1 MLFIWVSCIFT
12 NTSTATTYYS
22 IANGNWTSTSIW
34 STTPGGPS
42 CGCSPISSD
51 NINIYHTVTL
61 NKNLTNQGS
70 SLNGITGVL
79 SIIAPGQLLGGSTYN
94 IDIRSTGTFINC
106 GTVTCDDLTFSNG
119 SIITVCSTATL
130 TINGDFFNKNNST
143 NVTINGTMTVGG
155 SYTNGNGASV
165 GGTGTINI
173 LDGPVVNPGS
183 TFGCSGMDPCGGTFP
198 CTVAYPCNFS
208 LPTKIGY
215 FQLRKNGNRVD
226 VEWSTGSEFNN
237 DYFDIERS
245 LDGQNFARIIRVKGA
260 GTSSSGHQ
268 YHTIDS
274 FPASGLN
281 YYRLKQV
288 NFDGSFDYSEILTET
303 MQLSVSVSLFPNPVN
318 DNRAQLR
325 ITAPDKCSLSLEIRD
340 YSGRNTYLKKEYQ
353 YDATHTTFTIDEMFS
368 IPNGVYIAA
377 VKTDQ
382 YVYNEMLI
390 IAR

>member
-12 NTSTATTYYS
+12 NTSTAATYYS

-61 NKNLTNQGS
+61 NKHLTNQGS

-79 SIIAPGQLLGGSTYN
+79 AIIAPGQLLGGSTYN
-94 IDIRSTGTFINC
+94 IDIRSTGTLINC

-119 SIITVCSTATL
+119 SIVTVCSTATL
-130 TINGDFFNKNNST
+130 TVNGDFFNKNHSDNI
-143 NVTINGTMTVGG
+143 TINGTLTVLG
-155 SYTNGNGASV
+155 SYTNGTNASI

-173 LDGPVVNPGS
+173 MDGPVTNPGS
-183 TFGCSGMDPCGGTFP
+183 TFGCLGMDPCGGVFP

-208 LPTKIGY
+208 LPTKISY

-226 VEWSTGSEFNN
+226 VEWTTGNEFNN

-245 LDGQNFARIIRVKGA
+245 LDGQNFERIVRAKGA

-268 YHTIDS
+268 YHAIDS

-325 ITAPDKCSLSLEIRD
+325 FTAPDKCNVSLEIRD

-353 YDATHTTFTIDEMFS
+353 YDATHTTFYIDEMFS

-382 YVYNEMLI
+382 YIYNEMLI

>member
-1 MLFIWVSCIFT
+1 M
-12 NTSTATTYYS
+12 NTTTAATYYS
-22 IANGNWTSTSIW
+22 IANGTWTSTSVW

-42 CGCSPISSD
+42 CGCSPNSSD
-51 NINIYHTVTL
+51 NINIYHTITL
-61 NKNLTNQGS
+61 NKHLTNQGS

-106 GTVTCDDLTFSNG
+106 GTVTCDDITFSNG
-119 SIITVCSTATL
+119 SIVTVCPTAIL

-143 NVTINGTMTVGG
+143 NVTINGTMNVAG
-155 SYTNGNGASV
+155 SYTNGTGASV

-173 LDGPVVNPGS
+173 TAGPVTNPGS
-183 TFGCSGMDPCGGTFP
+183 TFGCSGMDPCGGSFP
-198 CTVAYPCNFS
+198 CTIAYPCNFS
-208 LPTKIGY
+208 LPTKLAS
-215 FQLRKNGNRVD
+215 FSVRKNGNRVD
-226 VEWSTGSEFNN
+226 VEWATGNEFNN
-237 DYFDIERS
+237 DYFDVERS
-245 LDGQNFARIIRVKGA
+245 ADGQNFEPVKRVSGA
-260 GTSSSGHQ
+260 GTSSTGHQ
-268 YHTIDS
+268 YNTIDS
-274 FPASGLN
+274 FPITGIN

-288 NFDGSFDYSEILTET
+288 NFDGSYEYSEILTET
-303 MQLSVSVSLFPNPVN
+303 MKFSVSVSLFPNPVN
-318 DNRAQLR
+318 ANRAQLR
-325 ITAPDKCSLSLEIRD
+325 ITAPDKCNLSLEIRD

-353 YDATHTTFTIDEMFS
+353 YDASHTTFNIDEMYS